1 MLGTTK
7 PANIRK
13 SQTFP
18 TLSCCFWGNLPG
30 CFTGHYCI
38 LVHDGVCLPWSKS
51 INFNYLKQIRNQEME
66 HLLKQLGRFYVSLWQ
81 VRGISPGITDEEI
94 RVIMMIMKPNIIFL
108 WIFNIYWILKAEGPW
123 WKTKSCSLQCKGF
136 FLSWPSVLKEERSR
150 ILPFSRIHD
159 KFSLS

>member
-18 TLSCCFWGNLPG
+18 ALSCGFLGNLPG
-30 CFTGHYCI
+30 CLTVNYCI
-38 LVHDGVCLPWSKS
+38 LVHDGVCLRWSKS
-51 INFNYLKQIRNQEME
+51 VNFNCIKQIRNQEME

-81 VRGISPGITDEEI
+81 VRGISTGINDEEM
-94 RVIMMIMKPNIIFL
+94 RVIIMIVKPNIFFL
-108 WIFNIYWILKAEGPW
+108 WIFNIYWILKAEGKQKVVLHSVQAFFSPW
-123 WKTKSCSLQCKGF
+123 L
-136 FLSWPSVLKEERSR
+136 SVLKKERCR
-150 ILPFSRIHD
+150 KLPFSRIYD